1 MSRKKVNGNN
11 NLMKKLLDY
20 LAIFFLFL
28 IYLYVACITNIPNE
42 VILLS
47 GEKLNI
53 KTLWGIETVE
63 TSNVSNDNINKS
75 NVEVKFAGVVPIKD
89 ISVTTLESY
98 EVVPVRKSNWSKT
111 LYKWNISCRY
121 V

>member
-1 MSRKKVNGNN
+1 MSRKKANGNN

-20 LAIFFLFL
+20 LAICFLFL
-28 IYLYVACITNIPNE
+28 IYLYVACISNIPNE

-47 GEKLNI
+47 GEKLDL
-53 KTLWGIETVE
+53 KTLWGIETIE
-63 TSNVSNDNINKS
+63 TSSVSNDNINKS

-89 ISVTTLESY
+89 ISVTTLENY
-98 EVVPVRKSNWSKT
+98 EVVPVRKNYRVKA
-111 LYKWNISCRY
+111 LHERNIGCWN